1 MTSSI
6 PPAADPGSATPS
18 DRLWLRSELMGT
30 QVITRDTG
38 RRLGVVGE
46 VVVDI
51 DRREVVALG
60 LRDNP
65 LTRFLPGLPRWMPL
79 DRIRQ
84 VGDVILVDSADSL
97 VEAFNPER
105 YSKVIN
111 CQVITEAG
119 NVLGRVL
126 GFSFDIE
133 TGELASLV
141 IGALGV
147 PLLGEGVLSTWELSV
162 QELVSSGPD
171 RIIVYEG
178 ADEKLKQ
185 LSSGLL
191 EKLGIGGSS
200 WEQEERDRFRSTM
213 VPVENQ
219 LAAGQAATSE
229 QRRIQPATSRAVVP
243 EEQLEYVEVEERR
256 EREPLRQRRYLDE
269 DEPEYRPED
278 RAPRGVD
285 GPRGQLDRPNLERR
299 DLNRDER
306 EDRDR
311 DQLGRDRFDFDRDD
325 SYRRDL
331 DRRDLDRRDLDRP
344 SLDRRDL
351 DRQDFDR
358 RDLDG
363 GEPARP
369 GLERRNLDRGD
380 LGRREP
386 DRREPDR
393 RAPGRSDL
401 DSGNLDRGDLDG
413 GGDLGN
419 GDLYGQDR
427 YDRDSGR
434 FDTAAQDPGPRDAYS
449 RNTSGLDIYGGDLSG
464 RETSTGDN
472 YSRDLGGGDAYD
484 SEAYSRDRGPRDL
497 GRRDFDLPNREP
509 QLQKRWDQDPRELD
523 KPAGRGLDPIKDRQL
538 DAGEKSPSQPSAAA
552 GRALEARPA
561 PRRHDSGPMDVE
573 VEPLP
578 QAGRQDQGNRE
589 DPAPRQ
595 LDDRDTSFEDP
606 W

>member
-1 MTSSI
+1 
-6 PPAADPGSATPS
+6 
-18 DRLWLRSELMGT
+18 MGT

-269 DEPEYRPED
+269 DEPEYRPD
-278 RAPRGVD
+278 GRQPRGVD
-285 GPRGQLDRPNLERR
+285 GPRGQLDRQ
-299 DLNRDER
+299 DLDRDER
-306 EDRDR
+306 EDRER
-311 DQLGRDRFDFDRDD
+311 DQLGRDRQDLVRDD

-331 DRRDLDRRDLDRP
+331 DRRDMDRRDMDRP
-344 SLDRRDL
+344 NLNRRDF
-351 DRQDFDR
+351 DHQDFDR
-358 RDLDG
+358 RDLDR
-363 GEPARP
+363 GEPAGP
-369 GLERRNLDRGD
+369 DLARRDLDRGDLDRGD
-380 LGRREP
+380 LGRREL
-386 DRREPDR
+386 D
-393 RAPGRSDL
+393 RSDL
-401 DSGNLDRGDLDG
+401 DSG
-413 GGDLGN
+413 
-419 GDLYGQDR
+419 DLYGRDR
-427 YDRDSGR
+427 YDRDPGS
-434 FDTAAQDPGPRDAYS
+434 FDAEAGDPASRDAYS
-449 RNTSGLDIYGGDLSG
+449 LDPSSRDAYGRDSSG
-464 RETSTGDN
+464 RDASGRDA
-472 YSRDLGGGDAYD
+472 YGRDLGGRDAYGSDVDSRDLGGGDAYG
-484 SEAYSRDRGPRDL
+484 RDRDPRDL
-497 GRRDFDLPNREP
+497 SRRDFDLPNRES
-509 QLQKRWDQDPRELD
+509 QLQNRWDQDPRELD
-523 KPAGRGLDPIKDRQL
+523 RPAGRSLDPIKDRQL
-538 DAGEKSPSQPSAAA
+538 DRGERSPSQPSPAA

-561 PRRHDSGPMDVE
+561 PRRHDSGPLDVE

-578 QAGRQDQGNRE
+578 QAGRQD
-589 DPAPRQ
+589 PATRKDSSTRQ
-595 LDDRDTSFEDP
+595 LDDRDTGFEDP